1 MSQSP
6 DNRLIRVRS
15 AAQEATDFRM
25 SDDDVRRFIALR
37 DEGADRDRIAA
48 ELGLQDDQE
57 VVEELIAADE
67 SYDVARQIA
76 AGELSMYPVP
86 EPDQRV
92 VDVRAGS
99 AWVPIVVIIAIL
111 VGMIIWALVR

>member
-6 DNRLIRVRS
+6 DNRLVRVRS

-37 DEGADRDRIAA
+37 DQGAGRARIAA
-48 ELGLQDDQE
+48 ELGLLDDEE
-57 VVEELIAADE
+57 VVDELIAADE
-67 SYDVARQIA
+67 SYDVARRIA
-76 AGELSMYPVP
+76 SGELPMYPPP

-92 VDVRAGS
+92 VDERAGS
-99 AWVPIVVIIAIL
+99 DWVPIVVIVAIL
-111 VGMIIWALVR
+111 AGMIIWALLR